1 MVNQFEQDAAIKKV
15 KEYKPYSLEEISMF
29 TAAIRPSFQS
39 MIDYFLKRKHFDYGI
54 KAFDE
59 VMQGNFQTSSFIL
72 FQESIMKAME
82 FAGIPSGETYTVIKA
97 ISKKKLDV
105 IAKNKDI
112 FIKGFMQHGECDEQT
127 ALKVWQIIEDAS
139 SYGFNSAHAVCVSY
153 DSLYNAWLKY
163 TYPYEFYKVCL
174 ALYSADMNNEY
185 EDTKKDLDK
194 VSALIKEMKVAFGI
208 DLGELKWGNDNTSY
222 VEDKENHQI
231 LPSLK
236 TVKFMNGEVAQLLY
250 DLYLSHKEVKDFPT
264 IYKLLCDTKGINK
277 RVIKILVEINYF
289 KEFGKRKKLL
299 KFIDLVENKFDKKTY
314 NKTKLDIGTLNIIK
328 NFARSGHEEN
338 KKTYRDIDFEGL
350 YNFIFNN
357 IPDEDLSLL
366 EIYRSEYEYTGNILT
381 DLDKNFVGI
390 IKARSY
396 KKPIIL
402 FKSLRNGSETWVDLR
417 VPLNQVPN
425 KESVVILNDVSTYQ
439 GRYGKGYVA
448 DIQLVCEGKK

>member
-1 MVNQFEQDAAIKKV
+1 
-15 KEYKPYSLEEISMF
+15 
-29 TAAIRPSFQS
+29 
-39 MIDYFLKRKHFDYGI
+39 
-54 KAFDE
+54 
-59 VMQGNFQTSSFIL
+59 
-72 FQESIMKAME
+72 
-82 FAGIPSGETYTVIKA
+82 
-97 ISKKKLDV
+97 
-105 IAKNKDI
+105 
-112 FIKGFMQHGECDEQT
+112 
-127 ALKVWQIIEDAS
+127 
-139 SYGFNSAHAVCVSY
+139 
-153 DSLYNAWLKY
+153 
-163 TYPYEFYKVCL
+163 
-174 ALYSADMNNEY
+174 MNNEY

-236 TVKFMNGEVAQLLY
+236 TVKFMNGEIAQLLY

-366 EIYRSEYEYTGNILT
+366 EVYRSEYEYTGNILT

-390 IKARSY
+390 VKARSY

-439 GRYGKGYVA
+439 GKYGKGYVA